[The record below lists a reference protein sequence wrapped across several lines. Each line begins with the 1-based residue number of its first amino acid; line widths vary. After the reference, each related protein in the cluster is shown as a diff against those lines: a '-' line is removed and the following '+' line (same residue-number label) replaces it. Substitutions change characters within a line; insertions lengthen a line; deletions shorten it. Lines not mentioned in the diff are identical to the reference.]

1 MSFSSLFG
9 EARQGGSRQPL
20 HPGQSG
26 LEFAVLFGSGLVERR
41 SLRAEL
47 HVDRLAVDLVGPFE
61 VRPMP
66 PGSVLV
72 ADAVD
77 MAALHH
83 AFRDGPFQEIFE
95 LEEFL
100 ASLAEAGV
108 GGAGKGRSSCFG

>member
-26 LEFAVLFGSGLVERR
+26 LEFAVLFGSSLVERR
-41 SLRAEL
+41 SLRTEL
-47 HVDRLAVDLVGPFE
+47 HVERLAVYLIGPFE

-66 PGSVLV
+66 PGSVPV
-72 ADAVD
+72 AGAVG

-83 AFRDGPFQEIFE
+83 AFRDGPFQEILE

-100 ASLAEAGV
+100 ASLAEAWV
-108 GGAGKGRSSCFG
+108 GGAGEGRSRCFG